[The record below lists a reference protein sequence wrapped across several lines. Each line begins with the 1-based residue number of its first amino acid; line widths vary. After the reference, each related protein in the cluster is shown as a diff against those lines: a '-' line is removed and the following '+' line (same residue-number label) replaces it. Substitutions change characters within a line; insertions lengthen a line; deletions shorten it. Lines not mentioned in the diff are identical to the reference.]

1 MNYAAL
7 HFHDLPLSCLLAR
20 DGTSPDQPAALLST
34 GEREK
39 SHLVAVNLAAR
50 QLGIHPGLRTTRGL
64 ARCADLLLLD
74 PDPATEKS
82 AQAET
87 LAFVET
93 LVPDFELTTAETF
106 LLDLSTMLMASVN
119 DWTAQTIASASYLVL
134 PLQIGLGSTPDLA
147 HLASLCPHQPNPLS
161 LNLADL
167 ALAKTFPLPHA
178 HVLQLWGL
186 QTLTDLAK
194 LPRQGLAERLG
205 SELAQLHDIAHGKRH
220 RLLKLYRAK
229 AHYRVTHTFEP
240 PVDSHEPLLFMAKR
254 LLQTLCN
261 RLNHHQRATAELLLT
276 LAFENGAAHARKLI
290 LSEPTLSPDVLL
302 RSLHTHLDLV
312 KAPAPMGGFHLEL
325 IPTLPR
331 HAQHQ
336 LFQRGLK
343 DPNEFADT
351 LRRLS
356 AIVGPGR
363 LGIPH
368 QLDSHR
374 PDAIALSPITP
385 DFQTPPVP
393 EIHPVSHLPLKRQR
407 PPIPINV
414 ASEKRGRY
422 QYPLALLTGPHQ
434 GPIRKTRGPFPLSG
448 SWWENGWKEAQ
459 WDIELDD
466 SLLIQLS
473 FLPPK
478 KWNLTGIY
486 G

>member
-167 ALAKTFPLPHA
+167 ALALVDVVGHVIGEAIEHA
-178 HVLQLWGL
+178 VGVLG
-186 QTLTDLAK
+186 
-194 LPRQGLAERLG
+194 
-205 SELAQLHDIAHGKRH
+205 
-220 RLLKLYRAK
+220 
-229 AHYRVTHTFEP
+229 V
-240 PVDSHEPLLFMAKR
+240 
-254 LLQTLCN
+254 
-261 RLNHHQRATAELLLT
+261 ELLEI
-276 LAFENGAAHARKLI
+276 AADQGCGVVSAHDGA
-290 LSEPTLSPDVLL
+290 
-302 RSLHTHLDLV
+302 
-312 KAPAPMGGFHLEL
+312 
-325 IPTLPR
+325 
-331 HAQHQ
+331 
-336 LFQRGLK
+336 
-343 DPNEFADT
+343 
-351 LRRLS
+351 
-356 AIVGPGR
+356 
-363 LGIPH
+363 
-368 QLDSHR
+368 
-374 PDAIALSPITP
+374 
-385 DFQTPPVP
+385 
-393 EIHPVSHLPLKRQR
+393 PL
-407 PPIPINV
+407 
-414 ASEKRGRY
+414 
-422 QYPLALLTGPHQ
+422 
-434 GPIRKTRGPFPLSG
+434 
-448 SWWENGWKEAQ
+448 
-459 WDIELDD
+459 
-466 SLLIQLS
+466 
-473 FLPPK
+473 
-478 KWNLTGIY
+478 
-486 G
+486 